1 MKILFL
7 CTGNAAR
14 SLMAEAL
21 AKSLVPSSAPLEFFS
36 AGTRPAGVH
45 PMTLDV
51 LRETGVSVEGLSSKG
66 IDAVPF
72 DATDLVIT
80 LCDDARDDC
89 PAPPAGARRIHWGLR
104 DPAAPG
110 IPDAERPAAFRAARE
125 EVRTCVKRLLFELAM
140 DPSLRRRS

>member
-14 SLMAEAL
+14 SLMAEVL

-36 AGTRPAGVH
+36 AGTHPAGVH
-45 PMTLDV
+45 PLTIET
-51 LRETGVSVEGLSSKG
+51 LREAGIAVDGLTSKG

-72 DATDLVIT
+72 DAMDLVIT
-80 LCDDARDDC
+80 LCDDARDAC

-104 DPAAPG
+104 DPAGPG
-110 IPDAERPAAFRAARE
+110 ISDAERPAAFRAARE
-125 EVRTCVKRLLFELAM
+125 EVRTCVKRLLFELAT